1 MAKNYYSDAKAAR
14 AEPLTEDEHRRLV
27 AEAARKGSIQAMKLA
42 WLMILAERRAE
53 EDEGEAPDGTL
64 ASVDQLAEARARR
77 KR

>member
-1 MAKNYYSDAKAAR
+1 
-14 AEPLTEDEHRRLV
+14 
-27 AEAARKGSIQAMKLA
+27 MKLA

-77 KR
+77 KQ